1 LAAPI
6 GVTGAAQDSS
16 GYDNFMENLTT
27 MFIAVTAGAVV
38 LQAGLLLG
46 MYLAM
51 RKTSTRLES
60 LADEVKTKA
69 LPALDSA
76 QALLSDIRP
85 QLNLIAENL
94 AETTSVIRG
103 QVERVDATVNDV
115 VDRARL
121 QIIRADD
128 LLSRT
133 LDRVEETSEMVHK
146 TVLSPVRQF
155 SGLIQ
160 GLTAGIEF
168 LVGGRGGRNGRSRDP
183 RRPVAQDEMF
193 I

>member
-1 LAAPI
+1 M
-6 GVTGAAQDSS
+6 D
-16 GYDNFMENLTT
+16 NLTT
-27 MFIAVTAGAVV
+27 IFIAVTAAAVV

-51 RKTSTRLES
+51 RKTSIRLES

-85 QLNLIAENL
+85 HLHIIAENL
-94 AETTSVIRG
+94 ADTTSALRD
-103 QVERVDATVNDV
+103 QVQRVDATVNDV

-121 QIIRADD
+121 QVIRADD

-168 LVGGRGGRNGRSRDP
+168 LMGGRGGRNGRSRDP
-183 RRPVAQDEMF
+183 RRPVPQDEMF

>member
-1 LAAPI
+1 M
-6 GVTGAAQDSS
+6 
-16 GYDNFMENLTT
+16 DNLLTI
-27 MFIAVTAGAVV
+27 FIAVTAGAVI
-38 LQAGLLLG
+38 LQAGLLLA
-46 MYLAM
+46 MYMAM

-60 LADEVKTKA
+60 LAEEVKTKA
-69 LPALDSA
+69 LPTIDSA
-76 QALLSDIRP
+76 QALIADMRP
-85 QLNLIAENL
+85 KLQVIADNL
-94 AETTSVIRG
+94 ADTTSAVRG
-103 QVERVDATVNDV
+103 QVARVDATVNDV

-133 LDRVEETSEMVHK
+133 LDRVEETSEIVHR
-146 TVLSPVRQF
+146 TVVSPVRQF

-168 LVGGRGGRNGRSRDP
+168 FVAGRGRRNGRSREQ
-183 RRPVAQDEMF
+183 RRPVPQDEMF

>member
-1 LAAPI
+1 M
-6 GVTGAAQDSS
+6 D
-16 GYDNFMENLTT
+16 NLTPI
-27 MFIAVTAGAVV
+27 FIAVTAAAVI

-60 LADEVKTKA
+60 LAEEVKTKA
-69 LPALDSA
+69 LPTIDSA
-76 QALLSDIRP
+76 HALLADIRP
-85 QLNLIAENL
+85 KLQVIADNL
-94 AETTSVIRG
+94 AETTSTVRE
-103 QVERVDATVNDV
+103 QVQRVDATVNDV

-121 QIIRADD
+121 QVIRADD

-133 LDRVEETSEMVHK
+133 LDRVEETSEIVHR
-146 TVLSPVRQF
+146 TVVSPVRQF

-168 LVGGRGGRNGRSRDP
+168 FVAGRGRKNGRSRDP
-183 RRPVAQDEMF
+183 RRPVPQDEMF

>member
-1 LAAPI
+1 M
-6 GVTGAAQDSS
+6 D
-16 GYDNFMENLTT
+16 NLTT
-27 MFIAVTAGAVV
+27 IFIAVTAVAVI

-60 LADEVKTKA
+60 LAEEVKTKA
-69 LPALDSA
+69 LPTIDSA
-76 QALLSDIRP
+76 QALLADIRP
-85 QLNLIAENL
+85 KLLVIADNL
-94 AETTSVIRG
+94 AETTSTVRE
-103 QVERVDATVNDV
+103 QVQRVDATVNDA

-121 QIIRADD
+121 QVIRADD
-128 LLSRT
+128 MLSRT
-133 LDRVEETSEMVHK
+133 LDRVEETSEIVHK
-146 TVLSPVRQF
+146 TVVSPVRQF

-168 LVGGRGGRNGRSRDP
+168 FVAGRARKNGRSRDP
-183 RRPVAQDEMF
+183 RRPVPQDEMF

>member
-1 LAAPI
+1 M
-6 GVTGAAQDSS
+6 D
-16 GYDNFMENLTT
+16 NLTPI
-27 MFIAVTAGAVV
+27 FIAVTAAAVI

-60 LADEVKTKA
+60 LAEEVKTKA
-69 LPALDSA
+69 LPTIDSA
-76 QALLSDIRP
+76 QALLADIRP
-85 QLNLIAENL
+85 KLQVIADNL
-94 AETTSVIRG
+94 AETTSTVRE
-103 QVERVDATVNDV
+103 QVQRVDATVNDV

-121 QIIRADD
+121 QVIRADD

-133 LDRVEETSEMVHK
+133 LDRVEETSEIVHK
-146 TVLSPVRQF
+146 TVVSPVRQF

-168 LVGGRGGRNGRSRDP
+168 FVAGRGRKNGRSRDP
-183 RRPVAQDEMF
+183 RRPMPQDEMF